1 MDTIKVKSSRRSEL
15 IEVTEQVEEIVVK
28 NKVNEGACLIF
39 VPHTTAGI
47 LINENC
53 DPSVKEDILKRLNDL
68 APLSLNAYTH
78 VEGNSDA
85 HIKSSLVGTTLS
97 VFINRNKIVLGKW
110 QGIFF
115 AEFDGPRERE
125 IFVNV
130 ISQ

>member
-1 MDTIKVKSSRRSEL
+1 MDTIKIKSGRRSEL
-15 IEVTEQVEEIVVK
+15 IEVTEEIEKIVTK
-28 NKVNEGACLIF
+28 NRVNEGVCLIF

-53 DPSVKEDILKRLNDL
+53 DPCVKEDILNRLNDL
-68 APLSLNAYTH
+68 APLNLGTYTH
-78 VEGNSDA
+78 TEGNSDA
-85 HIKSSLVGTTLS
+85 HIKSNLVGTTIS
-97 VFINRNKIVLGKW
+97 IFVNKNKMVLGKW

-125 IFVNV
+125 IFVKI